1 MIYYTLY
8 TKMIKYRQGIS
19 SKINLGLYVTTM
31 AISLVEFSMEG
42 YKIRKVFGPKKTL
55 VKWNHWILQING
67 EVSKSAGKSVSKE
80 HKIAQNLE
88 N

>member
-8 TKMIKYRQGIS
+8 TKMIKYLQGIS

-55 VKWNHWILQING
+55 VK
-67 EVSKSAGKSVSKE
+67 
-80 HKIAQNLE
+80 
-88 N
+88 